1 MSSIWNA
8 LVQAYAFLATVPIV
22 PFILVFVILTFR
34 GADRKSAIQLSMD
47 VTTAFLFGCVAMLLN
62 LRLGIGFGPF
72 FLLLVM
78 LIVGGLIGNAQN
90 RVRGKVDPKK
100 LLRAVWRLSFFGL
113 SVLYIFL
120 MLLQIVFPAARSI
133 T

>member
-8 LVQAYAFLATVPIV
+8 LVQAYAFLATVPVI
-22 PFILVFVILTFR
+22 PFILVYVIMTVR
-34 GADRKSAIQLSMD
+34 GNDKKNAIQLSMD
-47 VTTAFLFGCVAMLLN
+47 ITTVFLLGVVAHLLN
-62 LRLGIGFGPF
+62 ERLGTSFAPF

-78 LIVGGLIGNAQN
+78 LIGGGLIGNAQN

-100 LLRAVWRLSFFGL
+100 LVRAIWRLSFFGL

-120 MLLQIVFPAARSI
+120 MFLAIIIPVKPD
-133 T
+133 

>member
-8 LVQAYAFLATVPIV
+8 LVQAYAFLATVPVI
-22 PFILVFVILTFR
+22 PFILVYVIMTVR
-34 GADRKSAIQLSMD
+34 GNDKKNAIQLSMD
-47 VTTAFLFGCVAMLLN
+47 ITTVFLFGVVAHLLN
-62 LRLGIGFGPF
+62 ERLGTSFGPF

-78 LIVGGLIGNAQN
+78 LIGGGLIGNAQN

-100 LLRAVWRLSFFGL
+100 LVRAIWRLSFFGL

-120 MLLQIVFPAARSI
+120 MFLAIIIPVKPD
-133 T
+133 